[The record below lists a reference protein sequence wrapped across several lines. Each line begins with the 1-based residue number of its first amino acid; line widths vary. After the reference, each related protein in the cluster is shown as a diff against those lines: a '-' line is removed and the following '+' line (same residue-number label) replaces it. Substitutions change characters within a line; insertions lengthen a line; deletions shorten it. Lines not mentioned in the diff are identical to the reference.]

1 MSNHTMNADDIK
13 LAAEWIEQFEALG
26 GFVLCD
32 GKTITFGRK
41 ILGYS
46 QADQAEA
53 GEMIFELVATRA
65 TTLH

>member
-1 MSNHTMNADDIK
+1 MAVQGMNLDEIK

-26 GFVLCD
+26 GFVFCD
-32 GKTITFGRK
+32 GQTVTFGRK

-46 QADQAEA
+46 DADQVEA
-53 GEMIFELVATRA
+53 GKMISELVATRA